1 MKYLIAII
9 LLVSTAIAQNNSGTL
24 VIAPIRPQASNDTF
38 PSAIA
43 NEIKGGPFSVATTTA
58 MSNIPTERLVA
69 GSLAYVTND
78 GLFRIYDGTNW
89 SLTNIQN
96 AFSIS
101 NTTSLTNISG
111 VLAISNGGT
120 GATNAATA
128 RTNLGLGLSALTNT
142 DTTNFL
148 NAVELGSTN
157 NVTFNK
163 VTTPNGSVA
172 NPAIQIGTNASG
184 ISRLGS
190 VLQLGI
196 NGTSVMFLSSGGLVI
211 NGDISTSQAGQT
223 RTNFGLPWSGLTNAD
238 ASSFR
243 TALSLGSA
251 ATSDITAFQPAN
263 ANLTNLSTNNGSSL
277 TGIPISGVL
286 NLQSNLD
293 TKLATNGN
301 ASGLTNITAANIT
314 GTVALASNI
323 TGTASLATNVT
334 GTVAITNGGTG
345 ATNAGGARTNLGLGS
360 TNDVQFNRITVNAD
374 ASSSFLRLGTNF
386 TGFWVGPTLNSVQ
399 LRAGGSNVYIA
410 NTNNIEYTMPALY
423 QAGLQNNGEFTNNGT
438 IYGLKTNVGPFEG
451 VGNFFASNNTTIS
464 NETLF
469 RVGLAEQT
477 NRSAQF
483 GFRVARTNNGG
494 EGLAVFS
501 VFGYNALMMIGP
513 SDRSR
518 SNSLTNT
525 NAGIEADI
533 WSISQTNKVMTLITT
548 NTGAMEMHRP
558 IGFNTNNVSTTP
570 PSNTNVTN
578 PTGWIEMYVGT
589 NSVRV
594 PYYQ

>member
-1 MKYLIAII
+1 MKYLIAI
-9 LLVSTAIAQNNSGTL
+9 LLFASTAIAQNNSGTL

-58 MSNIPTERLVA
+58 MSNIPSERLVA
-69 GSLAYVTND
+69 GSLAYVAND

-96 AFSIS
+96 AFSIN
-101 NTTSLTNISG
+101 NTTNLTNVSG
-111 VLAISNGGT
+111 VLAI
-120 GATNAATA
+120 
-128 RTNLGLGLSALTNT
+128 L
-142 DTTNFL
+142 
-148 NAVELGSTN
+148 
-157 NVTFNK
+157 
-163 VTTPNGSVA
+163 
-172 NPAIQIGTNASG
+172 
-184 ISRLGS
+184 
-190 VLQLGI
+190 
-196 NGTSVMFLSSGGLVI
+196 
-211 NGDISTSQAGQT
+211 
-223 RTNFGLPWSGLTNAD
+223 
-238 ASSFR
+238 
-243 TALSLGSA
+243 
-251 ATSDITAFQPAN
+251 
-263 ANLTNLSTNNGSSL
+263 
-277 TGIPISGVL
+277 
-286 NLQSNLD
+286 
-293 TKLATNGN
+293 
-301 ASGLTNITAANIT
+301 
-314 GTVALASNI
+314 
-323 TGTASLATNVT
+323 
-334 GTVAITNGGTG
+334 NGGTG

-360 TNDVQFNRITVNAD
+360 TNDVEFNRITVNAD
-374 ASSSFLRLGTNF
+374 VSSSFLRLGTNF

-423 QAGLQNNGEFTNNGT
+423 QAGLRNNGEFTNNGT
-438 IYGLKTNVGPFEG
+438 IYGFKTNVGPFEG
-451 VGNFFASNNTTIS
+451 IGNFFASNNTTLS

-518 SNSLTNT
+518 SNSITNT

-533 WSISQTNKVMTLITT
+533 WSISPTNKVMTLITT

-558 IGFNTNNVSTTP
+558 IGFNTTGVATNP
-570 PSNTNVTN
+570 PANTTNVV
-578 PTGWIEMYVGT
+578 GWIEMYVGT